1 MTFEKPTGREVR
13 VAVETWPLEDV
24 EVRAEGDGLAFR
36 GYAAVFDS
44 WSEDL
49 GGFREKIRPGAFR
62 KSLGEKRAIKMFL
75 NHNSDV
81 VLASTRKQSLSLSED
96 SKGLVAEAT
105 LPDNEWGR
113 PVADAV
119 RRGDI
124 DSMSFGFQ
132 TVKDSWDF
140 KDDPKGIAEREL
152 VEVRL
157 FEVSPVTGW
166 PAYPKTSASVRE
178 LAEQIEAEPDDLA
191 AAFGVLRSEDRL
203 SLAQRDLLIRLINE
217 RTDDAVVGPALAIRQ
232 QRLAEALARNG
243 ISL

>member
-1 MTFEKPTGREVR
+1 MEFEKPTGREVR

-24 EVRAEGDGLAFR
+24 EVRADGNGLSFR
-36 GYAAVFDS
+36 GYAAVFNS

-49 GGFREKIRPGAFR
+49 GGFRERIRPGAFS
-62 KSLGEKRAIKMFL
+62 KSLREKRAIKMFL

-81 VLASTRKQSLSLSED
+81 VLASTRKASLTLAED
-96 SKGLVAEAT
+96 ERGLLAEAT

-140 KDDPKGIAEREL
+140 KSDPKDLAEREL

-178 LAEQIEAEPDDLA
+178 LAEAIEAEPDELA
-191 AAFGVLRSEDRL
+191 AAFAVLRAEDQRL
-203 SLAQRDLLIRLINE
+203 TREQASLLTKLINA
-217 RTDDAVVGPALAIRQ
+217 RSDARVAAVFEGRDAEMYAAFTAAL
-232 QRLAEALARNG
+232 
-243 ISL
+243 S